1 MPSQAKNSE
10 KPASTRTAAS
20 VAAHAASKTAQELGE
35 QLSAVGRQFNDTS
48 ADFLRIDVE
57 TALTFTG
64 LALTTDNQEKKK
76 RNRKNARKA
85 YNTVLHLLPRVTF
98 TPSGQAR
105 LQDML
110 ARLKKELVQLGER
123 L

>member
-1 MPSQAKNSE
+1 MSSNIKSAGEHRS
-10 KPASTRTAAS
+10 SRTAKDLSDDLTAS
-20 VAAHAASKTAQELGE
+20 
-35 QLSAVGRQFNDTS
+35 GRQLNAAN

-64 LALTTDNQEKKK
+64 LALNTDDREKKK

-85 YNTVLHLLPRVTF
+85 YDTVLHFLPRVTF
-98 TPSGQAR
+98 APGEEALIQE
-105 LQDML
+105 ML
-110 ARLKKELVQLGER
+110 GRLKNDLVQLGET